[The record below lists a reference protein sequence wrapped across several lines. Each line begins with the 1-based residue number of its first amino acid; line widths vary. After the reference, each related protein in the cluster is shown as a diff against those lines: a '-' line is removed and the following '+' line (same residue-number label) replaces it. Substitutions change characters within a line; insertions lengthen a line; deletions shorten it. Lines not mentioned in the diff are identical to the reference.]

1 MGYQQFK
8 TFAVIQKNLNFQDL
22 QLEYFVKGNG
32 PEVVFCMHGHSK
44 SPFDFEFLAN
54 ENRTIISL
62 HLFYHGNSHFPES
75 RIEKNP
81 LRINEFKDLIDVLL
95 KNENVNQFHLLAFSQ
110 GGRFIL
116 SILPLYAE
124 RIKSVQLISP
134 DGMDNN
140 SFYNRTSRR
149 KWARK
154 LFQSWENDPKSIMK
168 FALLGKK
175 LRLVRPKVYQ
185 FMENLTSDPETFQR
199 ASKTWRGFRLIQPNE
214 SEISNALKTH
224 AIPFKIIMGKFDQ
237 VIRPPQAYAFAK
249 RINQEG
255 KVIEIECGHD
265 FFNKKYKS
273 MLETVL
279 TFS

>member
-1 MGYQQFK
+1 M
-8 TFAVIQKNLNFQDL
+8 IQKIINYQDL
-22 QLEYFVKGNG
+22 QLEYFVKGTG
-32 PEVVFCMHGHSK
+32 SEVIFCMHGHSK

-81 LRINEFKDLIDVLL
+81 LQVKEFKALIDVLL
-95 KNENVNQFHLLAFSQ
+95 EKEKVDKFHMLAFSQ
-110 GGRFIL
+110 GGRFVL
-116 SILPLYAE
+116 SILPFYAP

-140 SFYNRTSRR
+140 SFYNRTSRK

-154 LFQSWENDPKSIMK
+154 LFSSWESNPKSIMK
-168 FALLGKK
+168 YALLGKK

-199 ASKTWRGFRLIQPNE
+199 ASKTWRGFRLVQPNE
-214 SEISNALKTH
+214 TEISKALTDYN
-224 AIPFKIIMGKFDQ
+224 IPFKIIMGKFDQ

-249 RINQEG
+249 RIYQEN

-265 FFNKKYKS
+265 FFNGKYRS
-273 MLETVL
+273 MLEGVL
-279 TFS
+279 VF

>member
-1 MGYQQFK
+1 
-8 TFAVIQKNLNFQDL
+8 VIQKIINCRDL
-22 QLEYFVKGNG
+22 QLEYFVKGSG
-32 PEVVFCMHGHSK
+32 SEVIFCMHGHSK

-81 LRINEFKDLIDVLL
+81 LKINEFKGLIDLLL
-95 KNENVNQFHLLAFSQ
+95 KKENVDKFHLLAFSQ
-110 GGRFIL
+110 GGRFVL
-116 SILPLYAE
+116 SIFPLYAE
-124 RIKSVQLISP
+124 RIKSLQLISP

-154 LFQSWENDPKSIMK
+154 LFQSWESDPKSIMK
-168 FALLGKK
+168 YALLGKK

-185 FMENLTSDPETFQR
+185 FIENITSNPETFQL

-214 SEISNALKTH
+214 TEISKALSHYK
-224 AIPFKIIMGKFDQ
+224 IPFKIIMGKFDQ
-237 VIRPPQAYAFAK
+237 VIRPAQAHAFAK
-249 RINQEG
+249 RIQQEN

-265 FFNKKYKS
+265 FFNDKYRS
-273 MLETVL
+273 ILEEVL
-279 TFS
+279 IFE

>member
-1 MGYQQFK
+1 
-8 TFAVIQKNLNFQDL
+8 VIQKILNHKDL
-22 QLEYFVKGNG
+22 QLEYFVKGTG
-32 PEVVFCMHGHSK
+32 SEVIFCMHGHSK

-81 LRINEFKDLIDVLL
+81 LQIIEFKNLIDLLL
-95 KNENVNQFHLLAFSQ
+95 KNEGVEKFHLLAFSQ

-124 RIKSVQLISP
+124 RVKSVQLISP

-140 SFYNRTSRR
+140 SFYNRTSRK
-149 KWARK
+149 KWART
-154 LFQSWENDPKSIMK
+154 LFQSWESNPKSIMK
-168 FALLGKK
+168 YAYLGKK

-185 FMENLTSDPETFQR
+185 FMENLTSDKETFQR

-214 SEISNALKTH
+214 SEISKALIH
-224 AIPFKIIMGKFDQ
+224 HNIPFKIIMGKFDQ

-249 RINQEG
+249 RINQEN
-255 KVIEIECGHD
+255 KVIEIDCGHD
-265 FFNKKYKS
+265 FFNEKYRS
-273 MLETVL
+273 MLEAVL
-279 TFS
+279 VF

>member
-1 MGYQQFK
+1 M
-8 TFAVIQKNLNFQDL
+8 IQKIINYKDL
-22 QLEYFVKGNG
+22 QLEYFVKGTG
-32 PEVVFCMHGHSK
+32 PEVIFCMHGHSK

-81 LRINEFKDLIDVLL
+81 LQVHEFKALIDLL
-95 KNENVNQFHLLAFSQ
+95 FEKEKVEKFHMLAFSQ
-110 GGRFIL
+110 GGRFVL
-116 SILPLYAE
+116 SILPLYAP

-140 SFYNRTSRR
+140 SFYNRTSRK

-154 LFQSWENDPKSIMK
+154 LFSSWESNPKSIMK
-168 FALLGKK
+168 FAYLGKK

-185 FMENLTSDPETFQR
+185 FMENLTADPETFQR
-199 ASKTWRGFRLIQPNE
+199 ASKTWRGFRLVQPNE
-214 SEISNALKTH
+214 TEISKALAEYK
-224 AIPFKIIMGKFDQ
+224 IPFKIIMGKFDQ

-249 RINQEG
+249 RIHQEN

-265 FFNKKYKS
+265 FFNEKYRS
-273 MLETVL
+273 MLESVL
-279 TFS
+279 VF

>member
-1 MGYQQFK
+1 M
-8 TFAVIQKNLNFQDL
+8 IQKTINYQDL
-22 QLEYFVKGNG
+22 QLEYFVKGSG
-32 PEVVFCMHGHSK
+32 SEVIFCMHGHSK

-62 HLFYHGNSHFPES
+62 HLFYHGNSYFPES

-81 LRINEFKDLIDVLL
+81 LKINEFKSLIDLLL
-95 KNENVNQFHLLAFSQ
+95 KNENVNKFHLLAFSQ
-110 GGRFIL
+110 GGRFVL
-116 SILPLYAE
+116 SIFPFYAE
-124 RIKSVQLISP
+124 RIKSLQLISP

-154 LFQSWENDPKSIMK
+154 LFQSWESNPKSIMK
-168 FALLGKK
+168 YALLGKK

-185 FMENLTSDPETFQR
+185 FMEKLTSDPETFQR

-214 SEISNALKTH
+214 TKISEALNYFK
-224 AIPFKIIMGKFDQ
+224 IPFKIIMGKFDQ
-237 VIRPPQAYAFAK
+237 VIRPAQAYAFAK
-249 RINQEG
+249 RIQQEN

-265 FFNKKYKS
+265 FFNEKYRS
-273 MLETVL
+273 ILEEVL
-279 TFS
+279 TFD